1 MSLSPV
7 STSAKVEPKVLS
19 GNLENFTKENMG
31 AFLGKGGDKLKKF
44 VTVKSA
50 IMVKD
55 AYKKDFEE
63 DDTSKTNPDELGSVL
78 IKVKI
83 EGENEYQVS
92 IHNEKENLD
101 KYLDIVMKNLFTHA
115 KNCSKKRVVENKYRN
130 KIAFVAELNHE
141 GLIGKFVGSG
151 GKKIKMLI
159 PSIGLA
165 LIISSC
171 QSSFLTSMDDKGTTS
186 TLNVLSNNK
195 GEDAAHL
202 AAINEVLDASVDSVP
217 TISAMGYAVVSS
229 QPGRSANQKRLM
241 AIRSARMAA
250 MRDLAEQIHGL
261 KVEGNT
267 TVIDLMVQNDTFRGI
282 VSGTIRGARTVR
294 INPTGSDTY
303 EVLLEIDKDTLSYLL
318 RQARTVA

>member
-1 MSLSPV
+1 MSRLFN
-7 STSAKVEPKVLS
+7 ARAGIHLMN
-19 GNLENFTKENMG
+19 GR
-31 AFLGKGGDKLKKF
+31 
-44 VTVKSA
+44 
-50 IMVKD
+50 
-55 AYKKDFEE
+55 
-63 DDTSKTNPDELGSVL
+63 
-78 IKVKI
+78 
-83 EGENEYQVS
+83 VS
-92 IHNEKENLD
+92 IK
-101 KYLDIVMKNLFTHA
+101 
-115 KNCSKKRVVENKYRN
+115 
-130 KIAFVAELNHE
+130 
-141 GLIGKFVGSG
+141 
-151 GKKIKMLI
+151 KKIKTLA
-159 PSIGLA
+159 SLVGLA
-165 LIISSC
+165 FVISGC
-171 QSSFLTSMDDKGTTS
+171 QSSFLTSADEKSTMS
-186 TLNVLSNNK
+186 TLNVLSNK

-303 EVLLEIDKDTLSYLL
+303 EVLLEIDKDTFSYLL

>member
-1 MSLSPV
+1 MNKE
-7 STSAKVEPKVLS
+7 KV
-19 GNLENFTKENMG
+19 
-31 AFLGKGGDKLKKF
+31 
-44 VTVKSA
+44 
-50 IMVKD
+50 
-55 AYKKDFEE
+55 
-63 DDTSKTNPDELGSVL
+63 
-78 IKVKI
+78 
-83 EGENEYQVS
+83 
-92 IHNEKENLD
+92 
-101 KYLDIVMKNLFTHA
+101 
-115 KNCSKKRVVENKYRN
+115 
-130 KIAFVAELNHE
+130 
-141 GLIGKFVGSG
+141 
-151 GKKIKMLI
+151 IKMLM
-159 PSIGLA
+159 PAVGLA
-165 LIISSC
+165 LFVSGC
-171 QSSFLTSMDDKGTTS
+171 QSSFLTNMDDKGTAS
-186 TLNVLSNNK
+186 TLNVLSNNN

-202 AAINEVLDASVDSVP
+202 AAINEVLDASVDKVP

-318 RQARTVA
+318 RQARNVA

>member
-1 MSLSPV
+1 MYKE
-7 STSAKVEPKVLS
+7 KV
-19 GNLENFTKENMG
+19 
-31 AFLGKGGDKLKKF
+31 
-44 VTVKSA
+44 
-50 IMVKD
+50 
-55 AYKKDFEE
+55 
-63 DDTSKTNPDELGSVL
+63 
-78 IKVKI
+78 
-83 EGENEYQVS
+83 
-92 IHNEKENLD
+92 
-101 KYLDIVMKNLFTHA
+101 
-115 KNCSKKRVVENKYRN
+115 
-130 KIAFVAELNHE
+130 
-141 GLIGKFVGSG
+141 
-151 GKKIKMLI
+151 IKMLI
-159 PSIGLA
+159 PAVGLA
-165 LIISSC
+165 LFVSGC
-171 QSSFLTSMDDKGTTS
+171 QSSFLTNMDDKGTAS
-186 TLNVLSNNK
+186 TLNVLSNNN

-202 AAINEVLDASVDSVP
+202 AAINEVLDASVDKVP

-318 RQARTVA
+318 RQARNVA

>member
-1 MSLSPV
+1 MKKE
-7 STSAKVEPKVLS
+7 KV
-19 GNLENFTKENMG
+19 
-31 AFLGKGGDKLKKF
+31 
-44 VTVKSA
+44 
-50 IMVKD
+50 
-55 AYKKDFEE
+55 
-63 DDTSKTNPDELGSVL
+63 
-78 IKVKI
+78 
-83 EGENEYQVS
+83 
-92 IHNEKENLD
+92 
-101 KYLDIVMKNLFTHA
+101 
-115 KNCSKKRVVENKYRN
+115 
-130 KIAFVAELNHE
+130 
-141 GLIGKFVGSG
+141 
-151 GKKIKMLI
+151 IKMLI
-159 PSIGLA
+159 PAVGLA
-165 LIISSC
+165 LFVSGC
-171 QSSFLTSMDDKGTTS
+171 QSSFLTNMDDKGTAS
-186 TLNVLSNNK
+186 TLNVLSNNN

-202 AAINEVLDASVDSVP
+202 AAINEVLDASVDKVT

-318 RQARTVA
+318 RQARNVA

>member
-1 MSLSPV
+1 MAWKLQRRLV
-7 STSAKVEPKVLS
+7 
-19 GNLENFTKENMG
+19 FFYKEGRKMNKFKKQKLLVTFIG
-31 AFLGKGGDKLKKF
+31 A
-44 VTVKSA
+44 
-50 IMVKD
+50 
-55 AYKKDFEE
+55 
-63 DDTSKTNPDELGSVL
+63 
-78 IKVKI
+78 
-83 EGENEYQVS
+83 S
-92 IHNEKENLD
+92 IF
-101 KYLDIVMKNLFTHA
+101 IT
-115 KNCSKKRVVENKYRN
+115 
-130 KIAFVAELNHE
+130 
-141 GLIGKFVGSG
+141 G
-151 GKKIKMLI
+151 
-159 PSIGLA
+159 
-165 LIISSC
+165 C
-171 QSSFLTSMDDKGTTS
+171 QSSFLNNSEEKVSDS
-186 TLNVLSNNK
+186 VLNVLSNK
-195 GEDAAHL
+195 GEDAAHI
-202 AAINEVLDASVDSVP
+202 AAINEVLDASVDNVP

>member
-1 MSLSPV
+1 MNKE
-7 STSAKVEPKVLS
+7 KV
-19 GNLENFTKENMG
+19 
-31 AFLGKGGDKLKKF
+31 
-44 VTVKSA
+44 
-50 IMVKD
+50 
-55 AYKKDFEE
+55 
-63 DDTSKTNPDELGSVL
+63 
-78 IKVKI
+78 
-83 EGENEYQVS
+83 
-92 IHNEKENLD
+92 
-101 KYLDIVMKNLFTHA
+101 
-115 KNCSKKRVVENKYRN
+115 
-130 KIAFVAELNHE
+130 
-141 GLIGKFVGSG
+141 
-151 GKKIKMLI
+151 IKMLT
-159 PSIGLA
+159 PAVGLA
-165 LIISSC
+165 LFLSGC
-171 QSSFLTSMDDKGTTS
+171 QSSFLTNMDDKGTAS
-186 TLNVLSNNK
+186 TLNVLSNNNNN

-202 AAINEVLDASVDSVP
+202 AAINEVLDASVDKVP

-318 RQARTVA
+318 RQARNVA